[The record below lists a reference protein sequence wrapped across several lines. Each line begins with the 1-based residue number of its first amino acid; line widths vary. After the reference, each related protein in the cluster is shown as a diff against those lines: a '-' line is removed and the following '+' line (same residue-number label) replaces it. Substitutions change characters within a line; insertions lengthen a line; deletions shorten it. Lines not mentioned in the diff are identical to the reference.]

1 MIQISS
7 IKGLFASVGFLLFTA
22 FALHSEDRVKGD
34 SLSHETRFSS
44 PSLTKADKMYIN
56 KHAKQFVKRYIR
68 DNKKKLI
75 RIRQRSQFPFAVAD
89 SIFNKY
95 SLPIQLKY
103 LEVIESELKA
113 KAVSRVGAVGPWQ
126 LMPKTAQILGLK
138 TSQAY
143 DERTQYRKSTKAAAR
158 YLRDLYAEFGDWLLV
173 LAAYNGGPG
182 PVHRAIHKSGSRNF
196 WKLQAYLPA
205 ESRNHVKKF
214 IAALYYFEGQ
224 GGAVKTTD
232 STAAPIAVVRAE

>member
-1 MIQISS
+1 MMHTISLQR
-7 IKGLFASVGFLLFTA
+7 LFAGVSIIFFTP
-22 FALHSEDRVKGD
+22 FALHSEGRKEGD
-34 SLSHETRFSS
+34 SLIHETRYAS

-56 KHAKQFVKRYIR
+56 KHAKQFVKSYIR
-68 DNKKKLI
+68 ENKKKLM

-126 LMPKTAQILGLK
+126 LMPKTARILGLQ
-138 TSQAY
+138 TSQAH

-158 YLRDLYAEFGDWLLV
+158 YLKDLYTEFGDWLLV

-182 PVHRAIHKSGSRNF
+182 PVHRAIHKAGSRNF

-232 STAAPIAVVRAE
+232 SVAAPIAVVRAE